1 MEDHV
6 THHIQAVLGG
16 LYRACQ
22 DEEKIVSEEAV
33 KSANLIGIY
42 MCILI
47 CICVVIICIIYIYIY
62 IYSVLA
68 RIYLEWWLNST
79 LHLVLFIQYILNS
92 VSVAYI

>member
-62 IYSVLA
+62 IY
-68 RIYLEWWLNST
+68 
-79 LHLVLFIQYILNS
+79 IQCSGQDIFRMVVKFYIAFS
-92 VSVAYI
+92 AVYPVYT